1 MVASSDMQGLAP
13 SASDS
18 SSSGLS
24 HDNGQISRLP
34 ALFAAQGSR
43 FIYDQAPRLVYW
55 EATQSCALAC
65 IHCRASALPHRHPDE
80 LTTDEARGLMRQI
93 ADFDPRRPPHLVI
106 TGGDPLRRPDLF
118 SLIDYGRSLGLSIS
132 VTPAGTDALTP
143 AVVRQF
149 KEAGVASLALSLD
162 GSTPARH
169 DAFRRVD
176 GSFAWTVAGARAI
189 TAAGIPLQINSM
201 VTAETLD
208 DIPHIYEVVRE
219 LGITRW
225 ALFFLI
231 ATGRGQGL
239 AEVTPAE
246 SERVLNWIWRRAADP
261 TTPFAI
267 KTTEAHHYRRIGFT
281 KLARRAAPDDV
292 AQRPLEAIV
301 ASPMGRGFGIRDGNG
316 IVFVSHTGEIYPSG
330 FLPLAAGNVR
340 RGDSLVDVYRH
351 HPLFVGLRDADRLEG
366 KCGVCPFRR
375 ICGGS
380 RARAY
385 AATGNP
391 LGSDPLCPYV
401 PEGAG

>member
-1 MVASSDMQGLAP
+1 MAHHDVLA
-13 SASDS
+13 
-18 SSSGLS
+18 
-24 HDNGQISRLP
+24 RLA
-34 ALFAAQGSR
+34 ALEESIGSR
-43 FIYDQAPRLVYW
+43 WVFARAPQLIYW
-55 EATQSCALAC
+55 EITRACDLAC
-65 IHCRASALPHRHPDE
+65 IHCRAEAITRRSAWEFSTEEGQML
-80 LTTDEARGLMRQI
+80 LRQI
-93 ADFDPRRPPHLVI
+93 ADFGGPRLPQVVI
-106 TGGDPLRRPDLF
+106 TGGDPLQRPDLF
-118 SLIDYGRSLGLSIS
+118 DLIAYGRSLGLSMS
-132 VTPAGTDALTP
+132 ATPAGTARLTP
-143 AVVRQF
+143 AVVDAFQA
-149 KEAGVASLALSLD
+149 AGIASLALSLD
-162 GSTPARH
+162 GATAQSH
-169 DAFRRVD
+169 DAFRGVN
-176 GSFAWTVAGARAI
+176 GSYAWTLDGARAVVER
-189 TAAGIPLQINSM
+189 GIPLQINTM
-201 VTAETLD
+201 VTRDTAAEL
-208 DIPHIYEVVRE
+208 PAIYEVVRD

-246 SERVLNWIWRRAADP
+246 SERVLNWIWQRTVDP
-261 TTPFAI
+261 ATPFAI

-281 KLARRAAPDDV
+281 KLARRAAP
-292 AQRPLEAIV
+292 EEII

-401 PEGAG
+401 PEGAR

>member
-1 MVASSDMQGLAP
+1 MLGRENHRHNQYETQRIKCMAHQDVLA
-13 SASDS
+13 
-18 SSSGLS
+18 
-24 HDNGQISRLP
+24 RLA
-34 ALFAAQGSR
+34 ALEERIGSR
-43 FIYDQAPRLVYW
+43 WVFARAPQLIYW
-55 EATQSCALAC
+55 EITRACDLAC
-65 IHCRASALPHRHPDE
+65 IHCRAEAITRRSAWE
-80 LTTDEARGLMRQI
+80 FSTEEGEALLRQI
-93 ADFDPRRPPHLVI
+93 VDFGGPRLPQVVI
-106 TGGDPLRRPDLF
+106 TGGDPLQRPDLF
-118 SLIDYGRSLGLSIS
+118 DLIAYGRSLGLSMS
-132 VTPAGTDALTP
+132 ATPAGTARLT
-143 AVVRQF
+143 AEMVDTFQA
-149 KEAGVASLALSLD
+149 AGVASLALSLD
-162 GSTPARH
+162 GATAQSH
-169 DAFRRVD
+169 DAFRGVD
-176 GSFAWTVAGARAI
+176 GSYAWTLEGARAVVER
-189 TAAGIPLQINSM
+189 GIPLQINTM
-201 VTAETLD
+201 VTRDTAAEL
-208 DIPHIYEVVRE
+208 PAIYEVVRD